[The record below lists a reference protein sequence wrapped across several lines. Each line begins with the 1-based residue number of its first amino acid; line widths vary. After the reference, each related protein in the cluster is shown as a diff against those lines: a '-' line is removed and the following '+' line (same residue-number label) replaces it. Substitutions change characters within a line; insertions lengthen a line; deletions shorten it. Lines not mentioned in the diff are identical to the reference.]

1 MDLARRESHW
11 DVMYAWCKL
20 VTSHAFHY
28 TACPGQMGLE
38 VAQQMEQ
45 REVAERGF
53 VSSREDYF
61 KSKEYLGLIKKLGKA
76 HGQYSAMKTSL
87 ASSRRPEDRGLFL
100 ADQVFPDTLRK
111 LSKRKEQVQ
120 EGGGEGG
127 TIGRKRRELKDRAF
141 TDEELR
147 AMKKP
152 RFDEE
157 EWRPSL
163 GGRGR
168 GRGKRTIGRGRGRG
182 RGKGA
187 GGKRRQPSEGPASTG
202 AASSSGKKRSKKV
215 KTS

>member
-1 MDLARRESHW
+1 M
-11 DVMYAWCKL
+11 
-20 VTSHAFHY
+20 TSHAFHY

-38 VAQQMEQ
+38 VAQQLEQ

-76 HGQYSAMKTSL
+76 HGQYSAMKNSL
-87 ASSRRPEDRGLFL
+87 ASSRRTEDRGLFL
-100 ADQVFPDTLRK
+100 ADQVFPDTLRE

-120 EGGGEGG
+120 DGGGEGG

-157 EWRPSL
+157 EWRPSPV
-163 GGRGR
+163 GRGR

-182 RGKGA
+182 KRA
-187 GGKRRQPSEGPASTG
+187 GGKRRREPSLPHR
-202 AASSSGKKRSKKV
+202 SGR
-215 KTS
+215 THRRLIRY